1 MNKIQTSRDIVNTA
15 SLGQGLA
22 LQSQLLS
29 SVPQRFPLLSPR
41 QHFPIP
47 QPLKQLLGTV
57 FRDFAGQTML
67 ASCCGTTAKTKL
79 FVVLSQVIP
88 SHLLSV
94 TGVIFLRRLW
104 KYEFQV
110 LRDMINRRGIFMK
123 KCLDTVQI
131 KKSN

>member
-1 MNKIQTSRDIVNTA
+1 MDKIQKFRDIVNTV
-15 SLGQGLA
+15 SRGQGLA

-29 SVPQRFPLLSPR
+29 PVPQGFPLLSPR

-67 ASCCGTTAKTKL
+67 ASCCGTTVRNKI

-94 TGVIFLRRLW
+94 TGVIFLRKLW
-104 KYEFQV
+104 KCELSFRCSV
-110 LRDMINRRGIFMK
+110 I
-123 KCLDTVQI
+123 
-131 KKSN
+131 

>member
-1 MNKIQTSRDIVNTA
+1 MGKDFIRFAGNFIRFGGEGYRTIPGMVKIQKFSDIVNTT

-22 LQSQLLS
+22 LQLQLLS
-29 SVPQRFPLLSPR
+29 SVPLCFPLLSRR

-57 FRDFAGQTML
+57 FRGFAGQTML
-67 ASCCGTTAKTKL
+67 ASCCGTTVGKKI
-79 FVVLSQVIP
+79 FVILSKVIP

-104 KYEFQV
+104 K
-110 LRDMINRRGIFMK
+110 
-123 KCLDTVQI
+123 
-131 KKSN
+131 